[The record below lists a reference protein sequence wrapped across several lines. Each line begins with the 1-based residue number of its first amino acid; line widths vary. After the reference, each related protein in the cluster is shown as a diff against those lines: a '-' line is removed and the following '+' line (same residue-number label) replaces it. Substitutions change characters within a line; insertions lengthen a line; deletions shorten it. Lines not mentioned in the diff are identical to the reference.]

1 MVGATVCSAFSTR
14 CNHALRGALF
24 SNVKGLGGKAWK
36 QGKPWKGSAGK
47 GALERERGGKGKGKE
62 LVIRVQKSPS

>member
-1 MVGATVCSAFSTR
+1 MVGATVCSALSTR

-36 QGKPWKGSAGK
+36 QGKPWKGKGWKGSAGK
-47 GALERERGGKGKGKE
+47 GKGGKGKGKE